1 MACSAARHPH
11 PRFGLSENG
20 PRRIRIEAAMK
31 TVEQLRELPVEDR
44 LQIVGEL
51 WDSIAEDSSAIKLT
65 PAQLAELD
73 RRLDDLEKN
82 PSEGRPWEEVRADI
96 ENRL

>member
-1 MACSAARHPH
+1 
-11 PRFGLSENG
+11 
-20 PRRIRIEAAMK
+20 MK

-51 WDSIAEDSSAIKLT
+51 WNSIAEDCSSLKLT
-65 PAQLAELD
+65 SAQIAELD

-82 PSEGRPWEEVRADI
+82 PSEGRSWEKVRADI
-96 ENRL
+96 EKRL

>member
-1 MACSAARHPH
+1 
-11 PRFGLSENG
+11 
-20 PRRIRIEAAMK
+20 MK

-51 WDSIAEDSSAIKLT
+51 WDSIAEDSSSLKLT
-65 PAQLAELD
+65 PDQLAELD

-96 ENRL
+96 EKRL

>member
-1 MACSAARHPH
+1 MT
-11 PRFGLSENG
+11 
-20 PRRIRIEAAMK
+20 

-51 WDSIAEDSSAIKLT
+51 WDSIAADSASLKLT

-73 RRLDDLEKN
+73 RRMDELEKN
-82 PSEGRPWEEVRADI
+82 PNEGRSWEEVRADI
-96 ENRL
+96 EKRL